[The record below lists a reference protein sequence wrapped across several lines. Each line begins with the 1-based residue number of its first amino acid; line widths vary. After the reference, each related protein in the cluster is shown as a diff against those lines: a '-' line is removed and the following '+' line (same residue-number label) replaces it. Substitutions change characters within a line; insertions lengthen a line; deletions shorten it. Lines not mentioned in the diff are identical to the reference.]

1 MEDDPSQTPQVIHME
16 LNDEHN
22 TDPQGST
29 PAPGPSAPGP
39 SEPGPSST
47 EPDSASADR
56 GPEHVAH
63 AGREWRGSSP
73 EEAETERPGA
83 HSSPMTSHRHPR
95 DRGDG
100 GEGIRNER
108 AAKLPANLSR
118 SWLLVNASK
127 PELFKD
133 ALRSEADSV
142 IFDLEAAVADD
153 LKEVARYNV
162 MRALSSG
169 MSAWV
174 RINAMTS
181 PHWKDDV
188 SALVTATGL
197 RGVMLAETEEPDQ
210 VTLTAMQLRAGTPV
224 IALVES
230 AIGIENATAI
240 ASAPG
245 TFRLAFGVNDF
256 RKDTGVTEDPMALA
270 YARGKLV
277 VASRVGKLPG
287 PIDGPPGPTDEWE
300 DVLEACEITQ
310 RMGMTGKLCLNP
322 DQADD
327 INKGLSPSVEE
338 LGWARE
344 MIERHALSLSSKKGV
359 NIADGSYLPRL
370 ARAQKIAN
378 LAETY
383 GLWRN

>member
-22 TDPQGST
+22 IDPQGST
-29 PAPGPSAPGP
+29 PAPGPS
-39 SEPGPSST
+39 STEP

-73 EEAETERPGA
+73 DESETERPGA
-83 HSSPMTSHRHPR
+83 HSSPMTSHRQPR

-100 GEGIRNER
+100 AEGIRNER

-127 PELFKD
+127 PELFED

-153 LKEVARYNV
+153 LKEDARYNV

-188 SALVTATGL
+188 SALVTAAGL
-197 RGVMLAETEEPDQ
+197 RGVMLAETEKPDQ

-230 AIGIENATAI
+230 ALGIENATAI

-344 MIERHALSLSSKKGV
+344 MIERHAHSLSSKKGV